1 MTGTYARH
9 VERAVAET
17 RMPVYAE
24 TGALF
29 HFMKYLPRNPISH
42 FHFSFQFSRSYLC
55 HAKVRQD
62 SILISLD

>member
-17 RMPVYAE
+17 RMSVYAE

-29 HFMKYLPRNPISH
+29 HFMEYLPQNPISNC
-42 FHFSFQFSRSYLC
+42 SLGVILC
-55 HAKVRQD
+55 HARVRQD
-62 SILISLD
+62 SVLISLD